1 MNNQKKQQP
10 QIKLD
15 GYSKQKLGRAYYALY
30 NALVAE
36 GQAHNMTLGTSWY
49 NALFKIS
56 DILKAQKSNQPNVAV
71 DYLMAFYMS
80 HRKGEI
86 EKMMTAKDRNNTIES
101 APDVVAAA
109 SDKVKQETENLRKAI
124 QSVVGGEVLIT
135 LAPHDDV
142 LKPGFI
148 DWVAKRTNT
157 DLHQDPRAFEREYR
171 KYVMRQKHK

>member
-1 MNNQKKQQP
+1 M
-10 QIKLD
+10 
-15 GYSKQKLGRAYYALY
+15 
-30 NALVAE
+30 
-36 GQAHNMTLGTSWY
+36 
-49 NALFKIS
+49 
-56 DILKAQKSNQPNVAV
+56 AV

-109 SDKVKQETENLRKAI
+109 SDKVKQETENLHKAI

-135 LAPHDDV
+135 LAPRNDV

-148 DWVAKRTNT
+148 DWVEKQPNT
-157 DLHQDPRAFEREYR
+157 DLYQDPRAFEREYR

>member
-1 MNNQKKQQP
+1 MNDQKKQQP

-56 DILKAQKSNQPNVAV
+56 DILKAQESNQPNVAV

-80 HRKGEI
+80 HRKGEL
-86 EKMMTAKDRNNTIES
+86 EKMMTDARRNDTIKS

-109 SDKVKQETENLRKAI
+109 SDKVKQETENLHKAI

-135 LAPHDDV
+135 LAPCDDV

-148 DWVAKRTNT
+148 DWVEKQPNT
-157 DLHQDPRAFEREYR
+157 DLYQDPRAFEREYR